1 MPTTPNH
8 VYPHLK
14 QPVLPKQSLLLQID
28 QNLNQSQNKNKNGKT
43 TFDSISMAIDYLS
56 PISQGFRVRANSNL
70 SDCTLHS
77 LEKCRDLIGVAD
89 GP

>member
-14 QPVLPKQSLLLQID
+14 QQPVPAKPSLLLQID
-28 QNLNQSQNKNKNGKT
+28 QNVNQSQNKNGKM

-56 PISQGFRVRANSNL
+56 PISQGFHARANSNL

-77 LEKCRDLIGVAD
+77 LEKCRDLIGVVD

>member
-1 MPTTPNH
+1 M
-8 VYPHLK
+8 
-14 QPVLPKQSLLLQID
+14 
-28 QNLNQSQNKNKNGKT
+28 

-56 PISQGFRVRANSNL
+56 PISQGFHARANSNL

-77 LEKCRDLIGVAD
+77 LEKCRDLIGVVD